1 MKANR
6 KMQLSKSLYT
16 RAIQC
21 PKSLWLKKY
30 SSEVLT
36 PPDATAL
43 ARFETGNIV
52 GDLACA
58 LFPNGREIPYMEKN
72 FAGMAELTLEW
83 MDEGLEYIYEAT
95 FIHEGIVVMVD
106 VLRVTPDGIEIYEVK
121 SSTEVKEIYLHDV
134 SIQQYVLEK
143 LGFRVSKSHVVHI
156 NNKYVRGDELDLN
169 GLFSIV
175 DVSDEVNAMQA
186 NIPDNLTAFE
196 AYLNDRENEP
206 DIEIGK
212 QCKNPYDCDAMH
224 YCWKIQRNIPEYS
237 IFNIFNLGSKNQI
250 TLYEQGIVAIEEIP
264 GDFKMTD
271 IQKQKVDNWKLQS
284 TYIDKEQIKAFLE
297 TLTYPIY
304 HLDFETFQQAI
315 PQWKGIS
322 PFQQIPFQ
330 YSLHIEHEDG
340 RIEHK
345 EFLAPE
351 GKDPRSALALQLV
364 EDIPDHVTVLAYSMS
379 FEKGV
384 ISKLAEAFSILS
396 DHLLQINENM
406 KDLIVP
412 FKKQYYMTPAMQGS
426 SSIKQVLPAL
436 VPQMEQAYKELD
448 GIHNGGDAMNA
459 YANLQDKSAEERE
472 QIRNA
477 LLAYCKLDTLAM
489 VKILKKLREVID
501 D

>member
-1 MKANR
+1 MT
-6 KMQLSKSLYT
+6 LSKSLYI

-21 PKSLWLKKY
+21 PKSLWFKKY
-30 SSEVLT
+30 KAEVLT
-36 PPDATAL
+36 SQDTA
-43 ARFETGNIV
+43 AKAVFETGKIV
-52 GDLACA
+52 GDLACS
-58 LFPNGREIPYMEKN
+58 LFPNGREVVLDRSDYM
-72 FAGMAELTLEW
+72 GMMATTLKWIE
-83 MDEGLEYIYEAT
+83 EGLETIYEAT
-95 FIHEGIVVMVD
+95 FIYGSIVVMVD
-106 VLRVTPDGIEIYEVK
+106 ILRNTPDGVEIYEVK
-121 SSTEVKEIYLHDV
+121 SSTEVKDIYLHDV

-156 NNKYVRGDELDLN
+156 DSSYVRGDVLDLN
-169 GLFSIV
+169 GLFKIV
-175 DVSDEVNAMQA
+175 DASDASTTLQA
-186 NIPDNLTAFE
+186 TIQDNLAAFE
-196 AYLNDRENEP
+196 SYLNDREKEP

-224 YCWKIQRNIPEYS
+224 YCWKVQRNIPDYS

-264 GDFKMTD
+264 DDFNMTT
-271 IQKQKVDNWKLQS
+271 IQKQKVDNWKSQS
-284 TYIDKEQIKAFLE
+284 THIDKEQIRAFVE

-322 PFQQIPFQ
+322 PFMQIPFQ

-340 RIEHK
+340 RLEHR
-345 EFLAPE
+345 EFLAVE
-351 GKDPRSALALQLV
+351 GEDPRSALAHQLV
-364 EDIPDHVTVLAYSMS
+364 GDIPHDVTVLAYYMS

-384 ISKLAEAFSILS
+384 IAKLAESFPALS

-406 KDLIVP
+406 RDLIVP
-412 FKKQYYMTPAMQGS
+412 FKKQHYVTPTMQGS

-436 VPQMEQAYKELD
+436 VPEMEQAYKELD

-459 YANLQDKSAEERE
+459 YANLQDKSAGERE
-472 QIRNA
+472 QILNA

-489 VKILKKLREVID
+489 VKILEKLRKVID